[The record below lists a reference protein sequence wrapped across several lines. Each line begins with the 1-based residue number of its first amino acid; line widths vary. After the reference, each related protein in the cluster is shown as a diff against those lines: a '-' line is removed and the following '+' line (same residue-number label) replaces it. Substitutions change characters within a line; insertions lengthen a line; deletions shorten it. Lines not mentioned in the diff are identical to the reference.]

1 MVFYVLVRLL
11 LLVALLII
19 ARWLVRIL
27 TRNCSFTV
35 KFLVAFLLSGMVGL
49 ALARFGAPI
58 AISAAS
64 AAAMLAVAL
73 WGTFTGKSRVRTD
86 RLEARQDRNG
96 AVTSGRV
103 LEGYFAGAELDD
115 LDEAQL
121 DALLRE
127 LAADAEARRLVYEYM
142 ARRFGTR
149 TPASLEDARR
159 KRAENASDAMSRAE
173 ALDILELEEGAPEN
187 AIIDAY
193 ERLIATAQSDDSDDQ
208 ARANLIERAKAILLN
223 E

>member
-27 TRNCSFTV
+27 TRNSSFTV

-73 WGTFTGKSRVRTD
+73 WGTFTGKSRVRAD

-193 ERLIATAQSDDSDDQ
+193 ERLIAKAQSDDSDDQ